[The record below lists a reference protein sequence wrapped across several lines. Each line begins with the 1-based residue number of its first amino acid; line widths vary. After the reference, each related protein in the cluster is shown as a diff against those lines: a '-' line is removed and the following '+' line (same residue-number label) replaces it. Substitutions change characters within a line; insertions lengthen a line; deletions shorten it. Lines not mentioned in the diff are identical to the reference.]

1 MLSIKLSNN
10 SISVLISDDAKE
22 EKEEEKR
29 RSAGKVIDVNPPRGD
44 ELVVSQLRG
53 GEGNLG
59 FFTLQGLGWVELFAC
74 LASFCINA

>member
-29 RSAGKVIDVNPPRGD
+29 RSAEVIDVNPPRGD

-59 FFTLQGLGWVELFAC
+59 FFPLQGLGWVELFAC